1 MVDGVIL
8 AGGTNIELGK
18 DQGVRNK
25 ALIKIKGKEIIRYI
39 LEAFSAVE
47 ELGRLAVVGPV
58 DDLAF
63 LQDDYRVELIPEGD
77 SILQNILKA
86 QGHLQSRNPLLISS
100 SDIPLLTPE
109 AVSDFLKQCFPYDYD
124 FYYPIVRKEDSEKKI
139 PGAKRTYVKLKEGC
153 FTGGNIFLINPEKLE
168 ASVPMARKFIDSRKN
183 PLKMVSLLG
192 PSFLLLALTGR
203 VSISQVERR
212 FSALLNVKAKAIIS
226 EFAEISFDVDKPV
239 HMELVHQML

>member
-18 DQGVRNK
+18 QQGVRNK

-47 ELGRLAVVGPV
+47 EMGRLAVVGPV

-63 LQDDYRVELIPEGD
+63 LQDDYGVELIPEGD
-77 SILQNILKA
+77 SILHNILKA
-86 QGHLQSRNPLLISS
+86 QGHLQSSNPLLISS

-109 AVSDFLKQCFPYDYD
+109 AVRDFLKQCFPYDYD
-124 FYYPIVRKEDSEKKI
+124 FYYPVVRKEDSEKKI

-168 ASVPMARKFIDSRKN
+168 ASAPMVRKFIDSRKN

-192 PSFLLLALTGR
+192 PMFVLLAMSGR
-203 VSISQVERR
+203 VSISQVESR
-212 FSALLNVKAKAIIS
+212 FSALLDVKAKAIIS

-239 HMELVHQML
+239 HIELVHQIL